1 MLITY
6 GMQTLEFNIVS
17 QLNTATNESR
27 ALGIFI
33 YLLLFKQTHAQH
45 FQCQSELETYLIN
58 DRSQSVAWLGILRAA
73 YLCFQQSWLPFRKSG
88 ISYIIPRIVRGT
100 SPF

>member
-6 GMQTLEFNIVS
+6 GIQTLEFKIVS

-33 YLLLFKQTHAQH
+33 YLLSFKQTHAQH
-45 FQCQSELETYLIN
+45 FQCQSQPGAYLIN

-73 YLCFQQSWLPFRKSG
+73 YIYFHQSWLPFSKNW
-88 ISYIIPRIVRGT
+88 
-100 SPF
+100 